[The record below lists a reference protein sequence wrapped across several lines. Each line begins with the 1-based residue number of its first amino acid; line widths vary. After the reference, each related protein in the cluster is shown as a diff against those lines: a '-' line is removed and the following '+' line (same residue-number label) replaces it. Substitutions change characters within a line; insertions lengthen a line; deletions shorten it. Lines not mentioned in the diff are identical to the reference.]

1 MALYAAFA
9 PSAWQATGVAML
21 IFLAG
26 LQGVSQE
33 LVEAAR
39 TDGAGRVAVFRHVV
53 LPSLDQTLVV
63 VLALTIINSLKSF
76 DLIYAMTYGD
86 PPTRAS
92 CWALGRTSRRF
103 NSHQFGLGSAIA
115 VVLLGITML
124 IVIPYM
130 WWTSRSSRAS

>member
-76 DLIYAMTYGD
+76 DLIYAMTYGG
-86 PPTRAS
+86 PANQS
-92 CWALGRTSRRF
+92 QLLGTWTYFTAF